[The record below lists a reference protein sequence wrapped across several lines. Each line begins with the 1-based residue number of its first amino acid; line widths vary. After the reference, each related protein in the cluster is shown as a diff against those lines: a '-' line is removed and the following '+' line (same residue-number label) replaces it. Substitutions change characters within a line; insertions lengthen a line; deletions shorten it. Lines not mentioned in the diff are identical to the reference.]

1 MPVALSITAIWII
14 AVIVIAMIR
23 LIGII
28 AALSILGVLSILSI
42 LLRLLLGIGL
52 FIPFPVVFHIINLL
66 SGLCPRLFSF
76 MALL

>member
-28 AALSILGVLSILSI
+28 AALSILGVLSI

>member
-28 AALSILGVLSILSI
+28 AALSILGVFSI
-42 LLRLLLGIGL
+42 LLRLPLGIGL

-66 SGLCPRLFSF
+66 SGLRPRLFSF

>member
-28 AALSILGVLSILSI
+28 AALSILGVLSIL
-42 LLRLLLGIGL
+42 LRLPLGIGL